1 MRHSLA
7 TLCLSFAVAVAPIAS
22 LAEIAGLREG
32 HMPAPH
38 HGRDMAY
45 ALWYPAQPGAIPM
58 PHFGNPVFQPI
69 LAAIDAT
76 PAEGRNPLVLL
87 SHGLGGHYR
96 SLGWLATGLAKAGAL
111 VLAVNHP
118 ESSFGDFDMQAG
130 LRHWTRAQD
139 LRLALDHLLA
149 DPVFGPLVD
158 PERISAVGF
167 SYGGWTALGLG
178 GLRGNL
184 AGYAAACT
192 LQPTRHCDDIARAGV
207 DLAQLDAALWDG
219 DHSDSR
225 IGRVAAI
232 DPGLTYGLTAQ
243 DAAGLRVPTLL
254 VQLGMGTDRLD
265 ATDIS
270 AQGSYLTALLPSAT
284 LVQIAPAA
292 HFSVLPLCTAQGAAI
307 LRDEGDDPVCTDP
320 DGALRAD
327 IHAQVLTAMRAH
339 LGLD

>member
-1 MRHSLA
+1 MRPSLA

-22 LAEIAGLREG
+22 LADIAGLREG

-45 ALWYPAQPGAIPM
+45 ALWYTAQAGANAT

-69 LAAIDAT
+69 LAAMDAT
-76 PAEGRNPLVLL
+76 PAGGRYPLVLL
-87 SHGLGGHYR
+87 SH
-96 SLGWLATGLAKAGAL
+96 
-111 VLAVNHP
+111 
-118 ESSFGDFDMQAG
+118 
-130 LRHWTRAQD
+130 
-139 LRLALDHLLA
+139 
-149 DPVFGPLVD
+149 
-158 PERISAVGF
+158 
-167 SYGGWTALGLG
+167 GLG

-192 LQPTRHCDDIARAGV
+192 LRPTRHCDDIARAGV
-207 DLAQLDAALWDG
+207 DLAQLDATLWEG

-254 VQLGMGTDRLD
+254 VQLGAGTDRLD

-270 AQGSYLTALLPSAT
+270 AQGSNLTALLPSAT

-320 DGALRAD
+320 DGALRAET
-327 IHAQVLTAMRAH
+327 HAQVLTAMRAH